1 MLTKIID
8 EALEDWIAKDLNC
21 FPSDIPEN
29 MATGKSSNDW
39 NYWKPINSTV
49 TDDEIKNLEKILGV
63 NFPEQYKVLLKY
75 NHFIELYI
83 GEVGFFSHPS
93 IGWRAS
99 IENNVLKGYPREH
112 LLDKGYLPF
121 ANYSDWGLWCFSLN
135 ERNEQ
140 NECPVYLW
148 DHERPDDFEFVAD
161 NLEAALKKEL
171 ERYKKKL

>member
-1 MLTKIID
+1 L
-8 EALEDWIAKDLNC
+8 
-21 FPSDIPEN
+21 SIP
-29 MATGKSSNDW
+29 
-39 NYWKPINSTV
+39 
-49 TDDEIKNLEKILGV
+49 
-63 NFPEQYKVLLKY
+63 
-75 NHFIELYI
+75 
-83 GEVGFFSHPS
+83 
-93 IGWRAS
+93 
-99 IENNVLKGYPREH
+99 
-112 LLDKGYLPF
+112 DKGYLPF